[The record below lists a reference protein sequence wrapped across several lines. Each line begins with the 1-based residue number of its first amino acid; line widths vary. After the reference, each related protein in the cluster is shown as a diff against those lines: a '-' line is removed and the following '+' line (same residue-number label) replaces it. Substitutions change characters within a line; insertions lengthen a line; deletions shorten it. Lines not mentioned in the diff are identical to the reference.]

1 MLNYQRVSCGI
12 FSRFA
17 RKIVALKVDEPI
29 MVIFHGSVE
38 LQESRST
45 KHTQNMLEMAG
56 TQKIVV
62 YITTLKGTRDLKGKT
77 MQVRHSWW

>member
-1 MLNYQRVSCGI
+1 
-12 FSRFA
+12 
-17 RKIVALKVDEPI
+17 

-38 LQESRST
+38 LQEIKST
-45 KHTQNMLEMAG
+45 KNMLEMVG